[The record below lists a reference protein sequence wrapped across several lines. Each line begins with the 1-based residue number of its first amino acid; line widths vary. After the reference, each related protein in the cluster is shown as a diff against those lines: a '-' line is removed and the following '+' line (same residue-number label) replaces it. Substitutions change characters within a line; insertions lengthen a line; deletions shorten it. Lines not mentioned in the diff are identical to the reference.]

1 MEAQFKLRRKF
12 SLSCLK
18 MASEPP
24 SKKPCSKPTKGMI
37 QYPGEDPA
45 VTRFREF
52 LSIRTVSVKDLDTPG
67 PQPDYGKYSV
77 I

>member
-1 MEAQFKLRRKF
+1 MPICLF
-12 SLSCLK
+12 SQ

-24 SKKPCSKPTKGMI
+24 SKKQCNEPNPGMI

-52 LSIRTVSVKDLDTPG
+52 LSIRTVSVKNLDTPG
-67 PQPDYGKYSV
+67 PQPDYGEQLLNYGFKLHMF
-77 I
+77 

>member
-1 MEAQFKLRRKF
+1 
-12 SLSCLK
+12 

-24 SKKPCSKPTKGMI
+24 SKKQCNEPNSGMI

-52 LSIRTVSVKDLDTPG
+52 LSINTVSVKDLDTPG
-67 PQPDYGKYSV
+67 PQPDYGEHVFSAMALWFLTAV
-77 I
+77 MLW